1 VRATAAALAGSV
13 LSGLL
18 ASACCLGPL
27 VLTLLGVSGA
37 ALARGFEPLR
47 PFLLVAAYGLLAAA
61 FFLAYRPRAA
71 DCAPGEAC
79 ATTGP
84 GGAARVMLWI
94 GTILV
99 VLFTAF
105 PWYAEYLF

>member
-1 VRATAAALAGSV
+1 MRATAAALAGSV

-47 PFLLVAAYGLLAAA
+47 PYLLVAAYGLLGTA
-61 FFLAYRPRAA
+61 FFLAYRPRPAE
-71 DCAPGEAC
+71 CAPGEAC
-79 ATTGP
+79 ATPGP
-84 GGAARVMLWI
+84 GRAARAMLWL
-94 GTILV
+94 GALLV

-105 PWYAEYLF
+105 PWYSEYLF